1 MEVWVVVE
9 PIRSRASGPVSN
21 SRTRD
26 FGFVTLKCYRITE
39 IIDDWSDPEVPRA
52 VVMVVMMKT
61 VGLRT
66 VWHSRA
72 PVVFSTPLIS
82 LASIIVV
89 SKYRQSWWASVGS
102 NLRSYVRSR
111 PRASSWPSVIVRS
124 ISLVSWASV
133 VVPSASLVSWAPVSH
148 LSTIFWASAIPW
160 ATISMSTIPRW
171 SCLWVK
177 QSVSMDSLN
186 TMCSTSNTD
195 THTPLHT

>member
-1 MEVWVVVE
+1 MVVE
-9 PIRSRASGPVSN
+9 PIRSRASGPVSK
-21 SRTRD
+21 SRTRE
-26 FGFVTLKCYRITE
+26 FGFVTLKVSRITE
-39 IIDDWSDPEVPRA
+39 IIDDWSAPEVPRA

-66 VWHSRA
+66 VWHSG
-72 PVVFSTPLIS
+72 
-82 LASIIVV
+82 ASVV
-89 SKYRQSWWASVGS
+89 SS
-102 NLRSYVRSR
+102 NPLRL
-111 PRASSWPSVIVRS
+111 
-124 ISLVSWASV
+124 SLRLLGFWASV
-133 VVPSASLVSWAPVSH
+133 VVPTASLVSWAPVSH

-186 TMCSTSNTD
+186 IMCSSSNTD

>member
-39 IIDDWSDPEVPRA
+39 IIDDWSAPEVPRA

-102 NLRSYVRSR
+102 NLRSYVGSR
-111 PRASSWPSVIVRS
+111 PRASSWPSVIVVALSPWFPGRLSLSPLPPWFPGRLSVISPRS
-124 ISLVSWASV
+124 SGRLPFPGRPFRCPPFLDGRA
-133 VVPSASLVSWAPVSH
+133 
-148 LSTIFWASAIPW
+148 
-160 ATISMSTIPRW
+160 
-171 SCLWVK
+171 CG
-177 QSVSMDSLN
+177 
-186 TMCSTSNTD
+186 
-195 THTPLHT
+195 